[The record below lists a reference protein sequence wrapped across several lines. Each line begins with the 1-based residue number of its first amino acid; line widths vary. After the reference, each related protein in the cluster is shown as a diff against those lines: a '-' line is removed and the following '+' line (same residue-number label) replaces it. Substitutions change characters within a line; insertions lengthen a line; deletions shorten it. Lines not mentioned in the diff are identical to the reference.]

1 MQYYCSEKGNR
12 LRWPTHTVAMA
23 ISYCCAGH
31 RNTICCATPHI
42 AKPQYGMICYIQGKI
57 NDKDKFSLKISI
69 VDVCLL
75 LPIEVHYDWY
85 GL

>member
-1 MQYYCSEKGNR
+1 MANAYRCVGYFIL
-12 LRWPTHTVAMA
+12 LRWPSQHY
-23 ISYCCAGH
+23 S
-31 RNTICCATPHI
+31 HI

-69 VDVCLL
+69 VDVCLKLSL

>member
-1 MQYYCSEKGNR
+1 
-12 LRWPTHTVAMA
+12 
-23 ISYCCAGH
+23 
-31 RNTICCATPHI
+31 
-42 AKPQYGMICYIQGKI
+42 MICYIQGKI

-69 VDVCLL
+69 IDACLKLSL

>member
-1 MQYYCSEKGNR
+1 
-12 LRWPTHTVAMA
+12 MA
-23 ISYCCAGH
+23 NAYRCVGH
-31 RNTICCATPHI
+31 RNTICCTTHHI

-69 VDVCLL
+69 VDVCLKLSL